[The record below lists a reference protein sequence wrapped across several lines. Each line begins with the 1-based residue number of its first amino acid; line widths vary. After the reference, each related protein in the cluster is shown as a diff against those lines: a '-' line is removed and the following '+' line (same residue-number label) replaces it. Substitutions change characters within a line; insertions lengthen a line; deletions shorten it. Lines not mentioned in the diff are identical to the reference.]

1 MNNLNQTQKEFL
13 KTVANVEQRKALKK
27 AFEEVNNEIDGL
39 TDDQI
44 YCLDNTVYTE
54 SARKKL
60 IEIFRVENLF
70 INLDESIN

>member
-44 YCLDNTVYTE
+44 YCLDNTVYTDR
-54 SARKKL
+54 ARKKL
-60 IEIFRVENLF
+60 IDIFRVENLF
-70 INLDESIN
+70 LNLDQSMN

>member
-44 YCLDNTVYTE
+44 YCLNNTVYTD

-60 IEIFRVENLF
+60 IEIFRAENLF
-70 INLDESIN
+70 FNLDQSMN

>member
-1 MNNLNQTQKEFL
+1 MNNLNQTQKKFL
-13 KTVANVEQRKALKK
+13 KTVTNVEHRKALKK
-27 AFEEVNNEIDGL
+27 AFEEVMNEISGL

-44 YCLDNTVYTE
+44 YCLDNTVYTD

-70 INLDESIN
+70 INLDKSMN

>member
-1 MNNLNQTQKEFL
+1 MSNLNQVQKDYL
-13 KTVANVEQRKALKK
+13 KTVTNVDEREALKK
-27 AFEEVNNEIDGL
+27 AFEEVMNEISGL

-44 YCLDNTVYTE
+44 YCLDNTVCTD

-70 INLDESIN
+70 INLDESMN

>member
-1 MNNLNQTQKEFL
+1 LSNLNQTQKEFL
-13 KTVANVEQRKALKK
+13 KTVTNVEGREAIVK
-27 AFEEVNNEIDGL
+27 AFEKVNSEIAGL

-70 INLDESIN
+70 INLDESMN

>member
-1 MNNLNQTQKEFL
+1 MNNLNQTQKKFL
-13 KTVANVEQRKALKK
+13 KTVTNIEQRKTLKK
-27 AFEEVNNEIDGL
+27 LFEEVNNEIAGL

-70 INLDESIN
+70 FNLDESMN

>member
-44 YCLDNTVYTE
+44 YCLDNTVYTD

-60 IEIFRVENLF
+60 IKIFRAENLF
-70 INLDESIN
+70 FNLDQSMN

>member
-1 MNNLNQTQKEFL
+1 MNNLNQTQKKFL
-13 KTVANVEQRKALKK
+13 KTVAYVEQRKILKK
-27 AFEEVNNEIDGL
+27 AFEEVMNEIAGL

-44 YCLDNTVYTE
+44 YCLDNTVYTD

-70 INLDESIN
+70 INLDESMN

>member
-1 MNNLNQTQKEFL
+1 MNNLNQTQK
-13 KTVANVEQRKALKK
+13 KYLKK
-27 AFEEVNNEIDGL
+27 VTDIALRKKIEEELIKINMEIAGL

-44 YCLDNTVYTE
+44 YCLDNTVYTD

-70 INLDESIN
+70 INLEESMN